1 MDEIFTQDPK
11 VETEN
16 GDWYEANRLYLIAA
30 IAQVEETLRR
40 HATPNLQLKPTALR
54 DAGQIAAAMS
64 PPPALEKFCNTFNL
78 LDFDRDLLLLCAGM
92 ELDANWG
99 NLCAAAAGN
108 SQQTYPTFSLALR
121 VLLAPDWAALT
132 HDAPLRWWQAIQV
145 GPGNSLMQS
154 PLRIDERVLHYLL
167 GIEHRDER
175 LVNYVDLVPNQDIQ
189 EIGLPPSHRYL
200 VNKIAG
206 VLGSTDGL
214 NYQIVQLCGSDLAE
228 KTAIAAAACTM
239 HGWNLHAMAADR
251 IPTDTDDLANLMR
264 LWEREALLSN
274 SVLLLECDA
283 VDPNDQNRD
292 NAIARLIENSNNP
305 LIVSVSDRRHPRKR
319 PLIAFDVEKAT
330 SSEQQAIW
338 RSALGELAESVNGC
352 VEKIVANFNLSSPAI
367 YATCREVQSQN
378 ETREELDVALW
389 EVCRVQARS
398 RMDGLAQR
406 IESAATWDD
415 LVLPDEQRY
424 ILREIVANV
433 RQRTKVYESW
443 GFADKSTR
451 GLGISVLFAGASG
464 TGKTMAA
471 DIIAKEL
478 RLDLYRIDLSATISK
493 YIGETEKNL
502 RRIFDAAEAGGCL
515 LLFDEADALFGKRSQ
530 VKDSHDRYA
539 NLEISYLLQRMESY
553 RGLAILTTNLKDS
566 IDRAFL
572 RRLRFAIEFPFP
584 DAEYRQQ
591 IWQRIFPT
599 QTPTQ
604 GLDFGK
610 LAQLNV
616 AGGNIRN
623 IALNAAF
630 TAADAGESVMMKHIL
645 QAAKSEYIKLER
657 PLTDMEVKEWV

>member
-1 MDEIFTQDPK
+1 MDQIFTQDSRL
-11 VETEN
+11 ETEN
-16 GDWYEANRLYLIAA
+16 NDWYEANRRYLIAA

-40 HATPNLQLKPTALR
+40 QAKPNHQLKESALDNAR
-54 DAGQIAAAMS
+54 QIAAAMS
-64 PPPALEKFCNTFNL
+64 PPPALERFCKTFNL

-99 NLCAAAAGN
+99 NLCAAASGN

-121 VLLAPDWAALT
+121 VLGAPDWAALT

-175 LVNYVDLVPNQDIQ
+175 LVNYIDLVPNQEIQ
-189 EIGLPPSHRYL
+189 ELGLPPSHQHL
-200 VNKIAG
+200 VKQIAG
-206 VLGSTDGL
+206 VLGSVDGFD
-214 NYQIVQLCGSDLAE
+214 YQIVQLCGSDLAD
-228 KTAIAAAACTM
+228 KTAIAAAACAM
-239 HGWNLHAMAADR
+239 HGWNLYAMAADR
-251 IPTDTDDLANLMR
+251 IPTDTDDLASLMR

-283 VDPNDQNRD
+283 VDLNDQNRD
-292 NAIARLIENSNNP
+292 RAIARLIENSSNP
-305 LIVSVSDRRHPRKR
+305 LIVSVSDRRQPRKR
-319 PLIAFDVEKAT
+319 PLITFDVEKAT
-330 SSEQQAIW
+330 KSEQQVIW
-338 RSALGELAESVNGC
+338 RSALGNLADNLNGF
-352 VEKIVANFNLSSPAI
+352 VENIVANFNLSSPAI
-367 YATCREVQSQN
+367 YATCRKVQSQDD
-378 ETREELDVALW
+378 TREKLEIALW
-389 EVCRVQARS
+389 EACRVQARS

-406 IESAATWDD
+406 IKSAATWED

-451 GLGISVLFAGASG
+451 GLGISALFAGASG

-553 RGLAILTTNLKDS
+553 QGLAILTTNLKDS

-572 RRLRFAIEFPFP
+572 RRIRFAIEFPFP
-584 DAEYRQQ
+584 DTEYRNQ
-591 IWQRIFPT
+591 IWQRIFPK

-610 LAQLNV
+610 LANLNI

-630 TAADAGESVMMKHIL
+630 TAADAGEPVMMKHIL

-657 PLTDMEVKEWV
+657 PLTDMEVKEWI

>member
-1 MDEIFTQDPK
+1 MDEIFTQGPTL
-11 VETEN
+11 ETEN
-16 GDWYEANRLYLIAA
+16 GDWYEANRRYLIAA
-30 IAQVEETLRR
+30 LAQMEATLRR
-40 HATPNLQLKPTALR
+40 QATPNFLVKQTALQNT
-54 DAGQIAAAMS
+54 AQIAAAMS

-99 NLCAAAAGN
+99 NLCAEAAGN

-121 VLLAPDWAALT
+121 VLSAPDWAALT

-175 LVNYVDLVPNQDIQ
+175 LVNYVKPLPNQDIQ
-189 EIGLPPSHRYL
+189 ELGLPPSHHQL
-200 VNKIAG
+200 VKQIAG
-206 VLGSTDGL
+206 ILGSTDGL

-228 KTAIAAAACTM
+228 KTAIAAAACAM
-239 HGWNLHAMAADR
+239 HGWNLHAMAADG
-251 IPTDTDDLANLMR
+251 IPTDTDDLENLMC

-292 NAIARLIENSNNP
+292 NAIARLIENSSNP

-319 PLIAFDVEKAT
+319 PLITFDIEKAT

-338 RSALGELAESVNGC
+338 RSALGHLADNLNEC

-367 YATCREVQSQN
+367 YATCREVQSQDD
-378 ETREELDVALW
+378 TREGLDVALW
-389 EVCRVQARS
+389 EACRMQARS
-398 RMDGLAQR
+398 RMNGLAQR
-406 IESAATWDD
+406 IESAATWED
-415 LVLPDEQRY
+415 LVLPDNQRD
-424 ILREIVANV
+424 ILREILANV
-433 RQRTKVYESW
+433 RQRTKVYQSW

-451 GLGISVLFAGASG
+451 GLGISALFAGASG

-572 RRLRFAIEFPFP
+572 RRIRFAIEFPFP
-584 DAEYRQQ
+584 DAEHREQ
-591 IWQRIFPT
+591 IWQRIFPK

-604 GLDFGK
+604 GLDFCK
-610 LAQLNV
+610 LAKLNV

-630 TAADAGESVMMKHIL
+630 TAADTGEPVMMKHIL